1 MITYQDLPD
10 RVLGYD
16 SPDVII
22 TEALSEEEWQS
33 DRITEVDLMGP
44 CPVPW
49 PKCHPGGCSACG
61 GSGQIVVRTLGP
73 VTRLWATRALVVL
86 WLCWA
91 SYYLASSLSVAK
103 SEHMILASVWYVF
116 GPWASAGFVW
126 GWKTGRKH

>member
-16 SPDVII
+16 SPDVIV

-33 DRITEVDLMGP
+33 DRITEVD
-44 CPVPW
+44 PVCICDHPAATYYGIS
-49 PKCHPGGCSACG
+49 CGAHPGTDL
-61 GSGQIVVRTLGP
+61 VVRTPGP
-73 VTRLWATRALVVL
+73 AVRLWATRALVVL